1 MILLK
6 FLFIL
11 TTLFVRI
18 DVIKCDLSLFP
29 NEAIDFDVNA
39 ANFKY
44 NPELK
49 YGKLNIF
56 HVIFVFF

>member
-49 YGKLNIF
+49 DGKLNIF
-56 HVIFVFF
+56 NVIFVFF